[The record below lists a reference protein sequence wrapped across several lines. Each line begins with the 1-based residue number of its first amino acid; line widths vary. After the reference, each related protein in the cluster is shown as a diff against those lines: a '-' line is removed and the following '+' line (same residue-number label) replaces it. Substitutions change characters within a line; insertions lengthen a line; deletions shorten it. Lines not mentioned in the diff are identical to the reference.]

1 METQPQKWGNS
12 WAVRIPNAF
21 AKQLN
26 LSGET
31 SLDMKMEGDALVLR
45 PQPKR
50 LTLEAIVDSI
60 NEDDPHRETD
70 WGGDVG
76 REIIA

>member
-1 METQPQKWGNS
+1 METQAQKWGNS

-21 AKQLN
+21 AKQMN
-26 LSGET
+26 LGSEIN
-31 SLDMKMEGDALVLR
+31 LDMKMEGDALVLR
-45 PQPKR
+45 PKPKR

-60 NEDDPHRETD
+60 NEDDPHGETD
-70 WGGDVG
+70 WGGEVG